1 MVLRR
6 EADGDATY
14 ALSNAPADYP
24 LEELARTEVQ
34 RYFVERAIQDAK
46 SELGWDECQAIKYRA
61 WENPLA
67 LTILASSFIAQT
79 RLDWQAQ
86 YPADPE
92 VQQLLEVDELPVLSL
107 ANVRELLRAALPL
120 PELSQAQ
127 ASDLVVQHLLNRTRS
142 RKSRLKKQRAQ
153 MRDISSEPE

>member
-1 MVLRR
+1 M
-6 EADGDATY
+6 
-14 ALSNAPADYP
+14 
-24 LEELARTEVQ
+24 
-34 RYFVERAIQDAK
+34 
-46 SELGWDECQAIKYRA
+46 
-61 WENPLA
+61 
-67 LTILASSFIAQT
+67 ASWFIAQT

-92 VQQLLEVDELPVLSL
+92 VQQLLEVDELPVLPL